1 MFYDGLRRNTAV
13 IYEDIMS
20 SMQHDICDHLSK
32 NQSSLH
38 KHIRM
43 RIEKNEILKSGEI
56 MRVKKKFLCKL

>member
-1 MFYDGLRRNTAV
+1 MFYDGLRKNTAV

-20 SMQHDICDHLSK
+20 SMQHVICDCLSK
-32 NQSSLH
+32 NLH

-43 RIEKNEILKSGEI
+43 CIEKNEILKSGEI